1 MVGFGGVAVSL
12 RPLLLIHGVLEL
24 LGTSLRDPPLPKHR
38 QLINDN

>member
-1 MVGFGGVAVSL
+1 MVEFGGVAVLL

-24 LGTSLRDPPLPKHR
+24 LGTSLRGPPLPKHR

>member
-12 RPLLLIHGVLEL
+12 RPLLLTHGVLEL
-24 LGTSLRDPPLPKHR
+24 LGTSLRGPSLPKHR